1 MAEKP
6 SAAYWLLPVFLSWIV
21 GIIAWAVTKD
31 KDPKMAK
38 NMLILGLVLTVV
50 YVIIG
55 FSLAL
60 LTVVY

>member
-6 SAAYWLLPVFLSWIV
+6 SAAYWLLPVFLSWIG

>member
-6 SAAYWLLPVFLSWIV
+6 SAAYWLLPIFLSWIG

-60 LTVVY
+60 LTVAY